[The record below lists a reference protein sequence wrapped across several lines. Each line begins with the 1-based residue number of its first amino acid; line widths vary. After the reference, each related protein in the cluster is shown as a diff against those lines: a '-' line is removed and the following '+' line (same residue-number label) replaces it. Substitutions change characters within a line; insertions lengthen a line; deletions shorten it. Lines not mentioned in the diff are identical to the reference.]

1 MTKMN
6 KKIIEAQIEQL
17 LKEYKSLADTIL
29 CIKWRD
35 RNKEDPYKIDI
46 KNMEPNEKE
55 KKIKIIK
62 WIINR
67 LDKYTNTIE
76 ILINKTERN
85 END

>member
-1 MTKMN
+1 MN
-6 KKIIEAQIEQL
+6 KKIVEAQIEQL
-17 LKEYKSLADTIL
+17 LKEYNNLTDAINY
-29 CIKWRD
+29 IKWRVK
-35 RNKEDPYKIDI
+35 KEEELYGI
-46 KNMEPNEKE
+46 KTPEPNEKE
-55 KKIKIIK
+55 KKIIK